1 MNELNNLLNEL
12 GLTFEDVFEPDLN
25 KQKKYNKLL
34 DAILNSEGEKQAELL
49 DYASE
54 IIRFDSNRNKKYRA
68 LY

>member
-1 MNELNNLLNEL
+1 MKELNNLLNEL

-25 KQKKYNKLL
+25 KQKEYNKLL

-54 IIRFDSNRNKKYRA
+54 ILRMDKVPF
-68 LY
+68 